1 MGNRSICFKPSF
13 FMRLPSDKKVCFVK
27 IKRIMAGAERNTQ
40 LPSLGTTKTE
50 FFLGYFIVP
59 IIFSGKKYKLKPK
72 NF

>member
-1 MGNRSICFKPSF
+1 
-13 FMRLPSDKKVCFVK
+13 MRLPSDKKVCFVK

-40 LPSLGTTKTE
+40 FPSLGTTKTKWAE